1 MWAALM
7 RADELL
13 LVHEVEAPHRWIVMP
28 QLVSV
33 LVPHLVPDGRYLSW
47 TAIAMGQDCHQRMVR
62 TTCFASLLHLR
73 VIASYIASNS
83 NKVLHWSTT

>member
-13 LVHEVEAPHRWIVMP
+13 LVYEVEAPHRWIVMP

-33 LVPHLVPDGRYLSW
+33 LVLHLVPDGR
-47 TAIAMGQDCHQRMVR
+47 
-62 TTCFASLLHLR
+62 SL
-73 VIASYIASNS
+73 
-83 NKVLHWSTT
+83 